1 MYNGHQANVS
11 FSVNTDTMTV
21 VDKLTGVGYG
31 EEGYASHS
39 FNEFIQV
46 DNGQL
51 ITLDQCDAYPKQVL
65 IFTEI
70 QYGYQ

>member
-1 MYNGHQANVS
+1 MYNEHQANVS

-46 DNGQL
+46 DNGTL
-51 ITLDQCDAYPKQVL
+51 ITLDQCDAYQAEL
-65 IFTEI
+65 ILLK
-70 QYGYQ
+70 YNR